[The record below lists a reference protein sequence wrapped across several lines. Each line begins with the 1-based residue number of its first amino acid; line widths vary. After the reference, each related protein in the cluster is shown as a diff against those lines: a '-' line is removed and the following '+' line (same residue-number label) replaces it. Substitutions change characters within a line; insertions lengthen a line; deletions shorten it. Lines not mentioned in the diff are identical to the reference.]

1 MLGLSNASGMFD
13 ITGTML
19 MVYWAFAYG
28 FKSLWIPWLWPVFNQ
43 IFLMVYLSVWLR
55 RAQCADGRRMDKDP
69 FRAGAGA
76 TLSHTI
82 VIVFALLSVLGFLSY
97 GFIGIG
103 KFMEIFFRGR

>member
-1 MLGLSNASGMFD
+1 MVVARVQSNFPDGLSVGVA
-13 ITGTML
+13 
-19 MVYWAFAYG
+19 
-28 FKSLWIPWLWPVFNQ
+28 PPE
-43 IFLMVYLSVWLR
+43 
-55 RAQCADGRRMDKDP
+55 QCADGRRMDKDP

>member
-1 MLGLSNASGMFD
+1 
-13 ITGTML
+13 ML
-19 MVYWAFAYG
+19 MVYWALLMGSKVCG
-28 FKSLWIPWLWPVFNQ
+28 FHGCGPCSIKFPDG
-43 IFLMVYLSVWLR
+43 LSVGV
-55 RAQCADGRRMDKDP
+55 APPEQCADGRRMDKDP

>member
-1 MLGLSNASGMFD
+1 
-13 ITGTML
+13 
-19 MVYWAFAYG
+19 
-28 FKSLWIPWLWPVFNQ
+28 
-43 IFLMVYLSVWLR
+43 
-55 RAQCADGRRMDKDP
+55 MDKDP

>member
-1 MLGLSNASGMFD
+1 MVVARVQSNFPDGLSVGVARRSNVL
-13 ITGTML
+13 TG
-19 MVYWAFAYG
+19 AE
-28 FKSLWIPWLWPVFNQ
+28 WIKTRFGQ
-43 IFLMVYLSVWLR
+43 
-55 RAQCADGRRMDKDP
+55 
-69 FRAGAGA
+69 GA